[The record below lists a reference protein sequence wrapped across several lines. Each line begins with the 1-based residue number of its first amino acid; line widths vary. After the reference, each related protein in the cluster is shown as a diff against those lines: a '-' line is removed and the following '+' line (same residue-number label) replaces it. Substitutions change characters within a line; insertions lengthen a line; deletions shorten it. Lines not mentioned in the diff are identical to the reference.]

1 MNSGRRLRRQVK
13 QPDQAP
19 SHRSRGSQ
27 FDSQGRPKVRSTK
40 SIVISVIVMLWLGP
54 NPSVAA
60 QPSPRVIHVFV
71 ALCDNASQGIVPVPA
86 RIGNGDDPKNNLYWG
101 AAFGIKTFFEK
112 SPDWKLITTASLP
125 REDVLERCIFKHKMK
140 GVYLIA
146 DAYKGSSIKRA
157 TMDFLMAASGR
168 NEEGLNV
175 GAEAGTINLSAG
187 GSANLV
193 VYIGHNGLMDF
204 QLRNSPRRKGEGKRD
219 SIILACLSKSYFA
232 RALWE
237 TGANPLLWTS
247 GLMAPEAY
255 TLKGAIDG
263 WILNETAR
271 EVRTRAA
278 KAYNQ
283 YQRCGLNAARNL
295 LVTGW

>member
-1 MNSGRRLRRQVK
+1 
-13 QPDQAP
+13 
-19 SHRSRGSQ
+19 
-27 FDSQGRPKVRSTK
+27 VRSTK
-40 SIVISVIVMLWLGP
+40 LIALYFIVLLWLGP
-54 NPSVAA
+54 NPPVGA
-60 QPSPRVIHVFV
+60 QSTPRVIHVFV

-101 AAFGIKTFFEK
+101 AAFGIRTFFEK
-112 SPDWKLITTASLP
+112 NPDWKLITTASLP
-125 REDVLERCIFKHKMK
+125 REDVLERCIFKHKTK
-140 GVYLIA
+140 DVYLIA

-157 TMDFLMAASGR
+157 TIDFLMAAAGR
-168 NEEGLNV
+168 NEEVLNV
-175 GAEAGTINLSAG
+175 SAGAATVSLSAG
-187 GSANLV
+187 GSANLIA
-193 VYIGHNGLMDF
+193 YIGHNGLMDF

-219 SIILACLSKSYFA
+219 AIILACLSKSYFA
-232 RALWE
+232 AALWE
-237 TGANPLLWTS
+237 GGANPLLWTS

-263 WILNETAR
+263 WMLNETAQ

>member
-1 MNSGRRLRRQVK
+1 MKSARLI
-13 QPDQAP
+13 AL
-19 SHRSRGSQ
+19 SA
-27 FDSQGRPKVRSTK
+27 
-40 SIVISVIVMLWLGP
+40 IVLLCPVA

-60 QPSPRVIHVFV
+60 QTTPRVIHVFV

-101 AAFGIKTFFEK
+101 AAFGIRAFFEK
-112 SPDWKLITTASLP
+112 SPDWKLITTASRP
-125 REDVLERCIFKHKMK
+125 REEVLERCIFKHKTRE
-140 GVYLIA
+140 VYLIA
-146 DAYKGSSIKRA
+146 DAYKGSAIKRA

-168 NEEGLNV
+168 NEEALNV
-175 GAEAGTINLSAG
+175 SVGGGAGTISLGAG
-187 GSANLV
+187 GSANLIA
-193 VYIGHNGLMDF
+193 YIGHNGLMDF
-204 QLRNSPRRKGEGKRD
+204 QLRGTPRRKGEGKRD
-219 SIILACLSKSYFA
+219 AIILACLSKSYFA
-232 RALWE
+232 ALMWE
-237 TGANPLLWTS
+237 AGANPLLWTS

-263 WILNETAR
+263 WMLNETAQ

>member
-1 MNSGRRLRRQVK
+1 VK
-13 QPDQAP
+13 
-19 SHRSRGSQ
+19 RIN
-27 FDSQGRPKVRSTK
+27 
-40 SIVISVIVMLWLGP
+40 SIVLQALILIWPGVS
-54 NPSVAA
+54 SATA
-60 QPSPRVIHVFV
+60 QSAPRVVHVFV

-112 SPDWKLITTASLP
+112 SPDWKLVTMASLP
-125 REDVLERCIFKHKMK
+125 NNDVLERCIFRHKPK
-140 GVYLIA
+140 DVYIVA

-157 TMDFLMAASGR
+157 TMDFLKAASGR
-168 NEEGLNV
+168 NDEALNISV
-175 GAEAGTINLSAG
+175 GSGTITLNAG

-193 VYIGHNGLMDF
+193 AYIGHNGLMDF
-204 QLRNSPRRKGEGKRD
+204 QLSSKPRRKGEGKRD
-219 SIILACLSKSYFA
+219 AIILACLSKSYFA
-232 RALWE
+232 EALWE
-237 TGANPLLWTS
+237 GGANPLLWTR

-255 TLKGAIDG
+255 TLKAAIDG
-263 WILNETAR
+263 WMLNESAE

-295 LVTGW
+295 LATGW